1 VIDHFGDR
9 IKLMVGEHSTQL
21 RRRTERAGLY
31 GPRERGASGKDF
43 VGISSDNDCGNQSGR
58 KPKVSCVKFVCAGL
72 VGP

>member
-1 VIDHFGDR
+1 V
-9 IKLMVGEHSTQL
+9 VGEHSAGSEDAPKGRAPAG
-21 RRRTERAGLY
+21 RRE
-31 GPRERGASGKDF
+31 PGARRKDF

>member
-1 VIDHFGDR
+1 
-9 IKLMVGEHSTQL
+9 MVGEHSTGSEDVPKGRADIFGCQ
-21 RRRTERAGLY
+21 RRE
-31 GPRERGASGKDF
+31 PGACGKDF

>member
-1 VIDHFGDR
+1 
-9 IKLMVGEHSTQL
+9 MVGEHSTGSEDAPKG
-21 RRRTERAGLY
+21 RGL
-31 GPRERGASGKDF
+31 GNCRKAAARGWRKPGACGKDF

>member
-1 VIDHFGDR
+1 
-9 IKLMVGEHSTQL
+9 MVGEHSTGSEDVPKGRARIFRDAW
-21 RRRTERAGLY
+21 RRK
-31 GPRERGASGKDF
+31 PGACGKDF